1 MTKILL
7 VEDDS
12 NLREIYAASLEAEDY
27 ETITA
32 SDGEE
37 ALAVA
42 VRERPDLVILDVM
55 MPKISGF
62 DVLDILR
69 STPEVKNAKIIMM
82 TALSQQSDKERGEK
96 LGADRY
102 LIKSQITIE
111 DMVAV
116 VAEVLATPSAE
127 PEAPA
132 PVEASEDIFIPNLP
146 IEAAVAEAGQQ
157 LNAQNNDIGR
167 TELIDNPAP
176 APIPGSIVQPSVTSP
191 TNETVQQ
198 PETGNISSSNYQP
211 ADTSSDDNQTQ
222 ADSTITADEPTT
234 NQSDGDDDS
243 DTAQPIAQNDTT
255 NNEQSDQEADTT
267 TIHAEEAPAPDF
279 DENLSDEQAI
289 IAEASQQNSQNQPN
303 S

>member
-1 MTKILL
+1 MKSMTKILL

-42 VRERPDLVILDVM
+42 VREKPDLLILDVM

-82 TALSQQSDKERGEK
+82 TALSQQSDKERGER

-116 VAEVLATPSAE
+116 VAEVLAEPAKEAREEKSAE
-127 PEAPA
+127 PTE
-132 PVEASEDIFIPNLP
+132 EDIFIPNLP
-146 IEAAVAEAGQQ
+146 IDAAIAEAGKQP
-157 LNAQNNDIGR
+157 NTENYVDR
-167 TELIDNPAP
+167 TEQIMSQAPAPTILTAIEPALQIDNP
-176 APIPGSIVQPSVTSP
+176 
-191 TNETVQQ
+191 VQQ
-198 PETGNISSSNYQP
+198 QATQ
-211 ADTSSDDNQTQ
+211 ATAADDNQQQDSSNQQLTAATPAVEQGLAGSSTDDDESGTAQ
-222 ADSTITADEPTT
+222 AGSTDVAT
-234 NQSDGDDDS
+234 NQTPS
-243 DTAQPIAQNDTT
+243 TPT
-255 NNEQSDQEADTT
+255 
-267 TIHAEEAPAPDF
+267 PDF
-279 DENLSDEQAI
+279 DDDMSDEQAM
-289 IAEASQQNSQNQPN
+289 IAEAEQRNNQ
-303 S
+303 SS

>member
-1 MTKILL
+1 MKSMTKILL

-27 ETITA
+27 ETVTA
-32 SDGEE
+32 ADGEE

-82 TALSQQSDKERGEK
+82 TALSQQSDKERGER

-116 VAEVLATPSAE
+116 VAEVLAEPAKEAREEKSAE
-127 PEAPA
+127 PTE
-132 PVEASEDIFIPNLP
+132 EDIFIPNLP
-146 IEAAVAEAGQQ
+146 IDAAIAEAGKQP
-157 LNAQNNDIGR
+157 NTENYVDR
-167 TELIDNPAP
+167 TEQIMSQAPAPTILTAIEPALQIDNP
-176 APIPGSIVQPSVTSP
+176 
-191 TNETVQQ
+191 VQQ
-198 PETGNISSSNYQP
+198 QATQ
-211 ADTSSDDNQTQ
+211 ATAADDNQQQDSSNQQLTAATPAVEQGLAGSSTDDDESGTAQ
-222 ADSTITADEPTT
+222 AGSTDVAT
-234 NQSDGDDDS
+234 NQTPS
-243 DTAQPIAQNDTT
+243 TPT
-255 NNEQSDQEADTT
+255 
-267 TIHAEEAPAPDF
+267 PDF
-279 DENLSDEQAI
+279 DDDMSDEQAM
-289 IAEASQQNSQNQPN
+289 IAEAEQRNNQ
-303 S
+303 SS

>member
-1 MTKILL
+1 MKSMTKILL

-12 NLREIYAASLEAEDY
+12 NLREIYAASLEAEEY

-42 VRERPDLVILDVM
+42 VREKPDLLILDVM

-82 TALSQQSDKERGEK
+82 TALSQQSDKERGER

-116 VAEVLATPSAE
+116 VAEVLAEPAKNVEEVKPAE
-127 PEAPA
+127 PAE
-132 PVEASEDIFIPNLP
+132 EDIFIPNLP
-146 IEAAVAEAGQQ
+146 IDAAVAEAGQQ
-157 LNAQNNDIGR
+157 PNTENYVDR
-167 TELIDNPAP
+167 TQQITSQAPAP
-176 APIPGSIVQPSVTSP
+176 AMPLVDEPAPQ
-191 TNETVQQ
+191 VQQ
-198 PETGNISSSNYQP
+198 HSATMQP
-211 ADTSSDDNQTQ
+211 VTQAAPTDDNQQQNGSSQQQPPLATPPV
-222 ADSTITADEPTT
+222 A
-234 NQSDGDDDS
+234 QSSYVSSDDDS
-243 DTAQPIAQNDTT
+243 DSALADNGNVVTDQPINSATQ
-255 NNEQSDQEADTT
+255 
-267 TIHAEEAPAPDF
+267 DF
-279 DENLSDEQAI
+279 DDNMSDEQAM
-289 IAEASQQNSQNQPN
+289 IAEAEQQNNQ
-303 S
+303 SS

>member
-1 MTKILL
+1 MKSMTKILL

-12 NLREIYAASLEAEDY
+12 NLREIYAASLEAEEY

-42 VRERPDLVILDVM
+42 VREKPDLLILDVM

-82 TALSQQSDKERGEK
+82 TALSQQSDKERGER

-116 VAEVLATPSAE
+116 VAEVLAEPAKGVEEVKPAE
-127 PEAPA
+127 PAE
-132 PVEASEDIFIPNLP
+132 EDIFIPNLP
-146 IEAAVAEAGQQ
+146 IDAAVAEAGQQ
-157 LNAQNNDIGR
+157 PNTENYVDR
-167 TELIDNPAP
+167 TQQITSQAPAP
-176 APIPGSIVQPSVTSP
+176 AMPLVDEPAPQ
-191 TNETVQQ
+191 VQQ
-198 PETGNISSSNYQP
+198 HSATMQP
-211 ADTSSDDNQTQ
+211 VTQAAPTDDNQQQNGSSQQQPPLATPPV
-222 ADSTITADEPTT
+222 A
-234 NQSDGDDDS
+234 QSSYVSSDDDS
-243 DTAQPIAQNDTT
+243 DSALADNGNVVTDQPINSATQ
-255 NNEQSDQEADTT
+255 
-267 TIHAEEAPAPDF
+267 DF
-279 DENLSDEQAI
+279 DDNMSDEQAM
-289 IAEASQQNSQNQPN
+289 IAEAEQQNNQ
-303 S
+303 SS

>member
-1 MTKILL
+1 MKSMTKILL

-12 NLREIYAASLEAEDY
+12 NLREIYAASLEAEEY

-42 VRERPDLVILDVM
+42 VREKPDLLILDVM

-82 TALSQQSDKERGEK
+82 TALSQQSDKERGER

-116 VAEVLATPSAE
+116 VAEVLAEPAKGVEEVKPAE
-127 PEAPA
+127 PAE
-132 PVEASEDIFIPNLP
+132 EDIFIPNLP
-146 IEAAVAEAGQQ
+146 IDAGVAEAGQQ
-157 LNAQNNDIGR
+157 PNTENYVDR
-167 TELIDNPAP
+167 TQQITSQAPAP
-176 APIPGSIVQPSVTSP
+176 AMPLVDEPAPQ
-191 TNETVQQ
+191 VQQ
-198 PETGNISSSNYQP
+198 HSATMQP
-211 ADTSSDDNQTQ
+211 VTQAAPTDDNQQQNGSSQQQPPLATPPV
-222 ADSTITADEPTT
+222 A
-234 NQSDGDDDS
+234 QSSYVSSDDDS
-243 DTAQPIAQNDTT
+243 DSALADNGNVVTDQPINSATQ
-255 NNEQSDQEADTT
+255 
-267 TIHAEEAPAPDF
+267 DF
-279 DENLSDEQAI
+279 DDNMSDEQAM
-289 IAEASQQNSQNQPN
+289 IAEAEQQNNQ
-303 S
+303 SS